1 MTRTEEE
8 EPGEAGIDSLAELEA
23 ILDLGRRAPG
33 SDAERRSSLHLQ
45 QRLAALGREAD
56 VESFSIY
63 PAWPLG
69 YALLAAA
76 SVVASV
82 LAIDAAAAGSAL
94 ALAAALLTFLDASLL
109 LPTARRALGRRASQN
124 VVSWGGSD
132 GPGALVLVAHCDAP
146 RGGIARRVRLPV
158 GGVDLLFL
166 AQLAVLACCVLRTI
180 GIDGTALTIVQFI
193 PTLGLIVAIALL
205 ADIALAGTRAGE
217 NDNASGD
224 VLLLRLATRLGNRL
238 EHFDV
243 HVLFAGAQQAGGA
256 GLRDFVK
263 RHRDRLPR
271 DRTVF
276 VNLDAVGAGEVR
288 YTRREGALL
297 TARSH
302 AQVVGLADQMV
313 EDGFDAAALA
323 SRHASDGSAAA
334 AAGFAA
340 ITITCS
346 EQTTGRVEE
355 RALDRAEAF
364 STELVGRLDA
374 ELGPAL
380 SEPR

>member
-1 MTRTEEE
+1 MARTEGQERR
-8 EPGEAGIDSLAELEA
+8 EAGIDSLAELEA

-33 SDAERRSSLHLQ
+33 SDAERRTSLHLK
-45 QRLAALGREAD
+45 QRLTDLGRNAD
-56 VESFSIY
+56 IESFSIY
-63 PAWPLG
+63 PGWPLG
-69 YALLAAA
+69 YAILAAA
-76 SVVASV
+76 SVAASV
-82 LAIDAAAAGSAL
+82 LAIDAPPVGAAL
-94 ALAAALLTFLDASLL
+94 ALAAAMLTFLDASLL
-109 LPTARRALGRRASQN
+109 LPTTRRLLGRRASQN
-124 VVSWGGSD
+124 VVSWGGSN

-146 RGGIARRVRLPV
+146 RGGIAGRVRFPV
-158 GGVDLLFL
+158 GGLDLLFW
-166 AQLAVLACCVLRTI
+166 AQLAVLTCCVLRAV
-180 GIDGTALTIVQFI
+180 GIEGTPLTVVQFI

-205 ADIALAGTRAGE
+205 ADVALAGTRAGE

-224 VLLLRLATRLGNRL
+224 VLLLRLTERLGSRV

-243 HVLFAGAQQAGGA
+243 HVLFTGGREAGGA

-276 VNLDAVGAGEVR
+276 VNLDAVGAGDPR

-297 TARSH
+297 RARSH
-302 AQVVGLADQMV
+302 AQLVGLANQLV
-313 EDGFDAAALA
+313 EDGFDAGAIAP
-323 SRHASDGSAAA
+323 RRASDGSAAA

-340 ITITCS
+340 ITITGS
-346 EQTTGRVEE
+346 DHASGRVEE

-364 STELVGRLDA
+364 CAELVERLDA